1 MPSVKPSPADGQVGF
16 RVHHDRLRD
25 VHGVAEVWRSQIVDA
40 DQTRLADMHRRAV
53 YRRVAGGD
61 AHRVRHQ
68 PSGDGA
74 HGHHHLPG
82 EGAGGLE
89 VDVGEVH
96 RHVHALVDVGDRHA
110 VVQRRL
116 LEGEGTADQ
125 ERDGVVGLVGGGVR
139 RFVDKRALRINAVGR
154 DVGAD
159 VAPASSGEDT

>member
-68 PSGDGA
+68 PGGDGA
-74 HGHHHLPG
+74 HGRHHLPR
-82 EGAGGLE
+82 EGAGGL
-89 VDVGEVH
+89 
-96 RHVHALVDVGDRHA
+96 AVDVGDRHA
-110 VVQRRL
+110 VAQKRL